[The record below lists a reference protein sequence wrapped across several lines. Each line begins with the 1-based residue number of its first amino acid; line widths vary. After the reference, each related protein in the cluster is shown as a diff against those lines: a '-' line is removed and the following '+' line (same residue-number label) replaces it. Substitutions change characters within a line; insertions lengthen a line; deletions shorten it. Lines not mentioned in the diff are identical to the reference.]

1 MVCVERISQ
10 HRTWN
15 WSMSVA
21 MGSSISAPAKDPLN
35 KYHVPPV
42 VRVNATVDRK
52 MSFPR
57 KGGSFA
63 ALVLWIHKKKEK
75 KLFKWRSQ
83 HVVSASS
90 AQTLPV
96 SLGHD
101 LVLFIEPCSNN
112 YINIYPSLPHRFMW
126 QPFFMNY
133 STTTVHSEFSFCAV
147 HVNIIFLV
155 NIVECFFELYLY
167 CNPSC
172 SSHPII
178 FLLAVNSKQHFI
190 AMINYI

>member
-21 MGSSISAPAKDPLN
+21 MGSSISAPAKDPLS

-112 YINIYPSLPHRFMW
+112 YINIYSSLPHRFMW
-126 QPFFMNY
+126 QSFFMNY

-155 NIVECFFELYLY
+155 NIVECFFVL
-167 CNPSC
+167 SC
-172 SSHPII
+172 ICTTTLPAHPTQSYSFWLSIQ
-178 FLLAVNSKQHFI
+178 NSI
-190 AMINYI
+190 LSP